1 MLIFVIESIA
11 LCVLF
16 TAAILSQMKKPLSTI
31 LYSYPPRIVDRVIEL
46 GLVDDKDRK
55 TSSRV
60 KAIKKKWPAIILF
73 GIIIGLFV
81 WLVNGANTFVKGFLT
96 GYGLWL
102 VVDWYDAL
110 ILDIG
115 WFCHSKKVIIPG
127 TENMVE
133 DYHDY
138 WFHIKGS
145 LIGMVL
151 GLPAC
156 LIAGVFC
163 HITGALL

>member
-46 GLVDDKDRK
+46 GLVEDKDRK
-55 TSSRV
+55 TPSRV
-60 KAIKKKWPAIILF
+60 KAIKKKWPAIVLF
-73 GIIIGLFV
+73 GMIIGLFAR
-81 WLVNGANTFVKGFLT
+81 LVNGADSFVDGFCV

-115 WFCHSKKVIIPG
+115 WFCHSKKVIIAG
-127 TENMVE
+127 TEEIVNAE
-133 DYHDY
+133 AI
-138 WFHIKGS
+138 F
-145 LIGMVL
+145 
-151 GLPAC
+151 A
-156 LIAGVFC
+156 
-163 HITGALL
+163 

>member
-1 MLIFVIESIA
+1 MVIFIMESVI
-11 LCVLF
+11 LCALF
-16 TAAILSQMKKPLSTI
+16 TAAVLAQMRNPLGTI

-46 GLVDDKDRK
+46 GLVADKDRK
-55 TSSRV
+55 TPSRV
-60 KAIKKKWPAIILF
+60 KAIKKKWPAVIIL
-73 GIIIGLFV
+73 GILIGVIVYFI
-81 WLVNGANTFVKGFLT
+81 NGARSFWAGFLVS
-96 GYGLWL
+96 YGLWL

-115 WFCHSKKVIIPG
+115 RFCHSKKVIIPG
-127 TENMVE
+127 TEDMID

-163 HITGALL
+163 HIMG

>member
-1 MLIFVIESIA
+1 MLIFVMESVI

-16 TAAILSQMKKPLSTI
+16 TLAILAQMRKPLGTI

-60 KAIKKKWPAIILF
+60 KAIKKKWPAVIIF
-73 GIIIGLFV
+73 GILIGVIVHFI
-81 WLVNGANTFVKGFLT
+81 NGARSFWAGFLVS
-96 GYGLWL
+96 YGLWL

-115 WFCHSKKVIIPG
+115 RFCHSKKVIIPG
-127 TENMVE
+127 TEDMVA
-133 DYHDY
+133 DYHNY

-156 LIAGVFC
+156 LIAGLFC
-163 HITGALL
+163 QIMG

>member
-1 MLIFVIESIA
+1 MLTFVIESIV

-16 TAAILSQMKKPLSTI
+16 TAAILSQMNKPLETI
-31 LYSYPPRIVDRVIEL
+31 LYSYPPKIVDRVIEL
-46 GLVDDKDRK
+46 GLVGDKDRK
-55 TSSRV
+55 TPSWV
-60 KAIKKKWPAIILF
+60 KAIKKKWPTVIVF
-73 GIIIGLFV
+73 GMIIGLFV
-81 WLVNGANTFVKGFLT
+81 WLVNGADTFGKGFLI

-102 VVDWYDAL
+102 VVDWYDAF

-115 WFCHSKKVIIPG
+115 WFCHSKKVVIPS
-127 TENMVE
+127 TEDMME
-133 DYHDY
+133 DYQDY

-163 HITGALL
+163 HIVGGV

>member
-1 MLIFVIESIA
+1 MLIFVLEA
-11 LCVLF
+11 VVLCVLF
-16 TAAILSQMKKPLSTI
+16 TAAILSQMGKPLGTI
-31 LYSYPPRIVDRVIEL
+31 LYSYPPQIVDRVIDL
-46 GLVDDKDRK
+46 GLVEDKDRN
-55 TSSRV
+55 TPSRV
-60 KAIKKKWPAIILF
+60 KAIKKKWPAVIFLGILI
-73 GIIIGLFV
+73 GIIVYF
-81 WLVNGANTFVKGFLT
+81 VNGARSFGAGFLVS
-96 GYGLWL
+96 YGLWL

-127 TENMVE
+127 TEDLV
-133 DYHDY
+133 DAYKDY

-145 LIGMVL
+145 LIGMAL

-163 HITGALL
+163 HFAGLA